1 MYVFANKL
9 INTAF
14 YSLWYSNITK
24 NGKTISLYFFVGGNK
39 YPLDRYVVQSKLDR
53 YVFFEKVRQ
62 ICFKSFEYV
71 YATCMRA
78 KS

>member
-39 YPLDRYVVQSKLDR
+39 YPLDRYVV
-53 YVFFEKVRQ
+53 
-62 ICFKSFEYV
+62 
-71 YATCMRA
+71 
-78 KS
+78 